1 MFGNNPIRSKETDPH
16 HLAITSIFYTIQG
29 EGPLSGSPALFI
41 RLAGCNLACT
51 FCDTEFE
58 QGIDKP
64 RNTAEVVASITQ
76 RFQPL
81 KRRLVVITGGEPLRQ
96 DISLLCERLLATGT
110 EMIQIETAGTLWQ
123 PGIEPYIASGKI
135 MLVCSPKTP
144 GVRSEVLANCF
155 HWKYIIEAGRVS
167 VEDGLPYFGTQPGN
181 LAKHQRLFRPFGR
194 LGYKL
199 NHTDTIWVSPC
210 DAYDDSKNKDN
221 RELVTMIALH
231 HGYRVSL
238 QTHKLL
244 GVE

>member
-1 MFGNNPIRSKETDPH
+1 MFGNNPIRSKDTDPQ
-16 HLAITSIFYTIQG
+16 HLAVTSIFYTIQG

-64 RNTAEVVASITQ
+64 RALGELVASITQ
-76 RFQPL
+76 RFQTQ

-96 DISLLCERLLATGT
+96 DISLLCERLIASGT
-110 EMIQIETAGTLWQ
+110 ELIQIETAGTLWQ
-123 PGIEPYIASGKI
+123 PGIEPLIEAGKV

-144 GVRSEVLANCF
+144 GVRSEVMANCQ
-155 HWKYIIEAGRVS
+155 HWKYIIQAGRVS
-167 VEDGLPYFGTQPGN
+167 VEDGLPVYGTQPGN
-181 LAKHQRLFRPFGR
+181 LGKHQRLFRPFGR
-194 LGYKL
+194 LGYRL

-210 DAYDDSKNKDN
+210 DEYDTSKNKDN
-221 RELVTMIALH
+221 LELVAHIAMH
-231 HGYRVSL
+231 YGYRVSL